1 MEFIMRANFII
12 GKRQIIL
19 ASLVVVLGA
28 AVYLNWQFAGKDKIN
43 LTDTEQTNGTIDVLA
58 GDDTGD
64 TAKLDEQGTALID
77 NETDTANADEVVN
90 EVTDLTDK
98 KDTEKEDKNAKKSSK
113 EDKNADKTDKT
124 DKATEKTNSTPDT
137 EKHLGDSLL
146 VGSTAI
152 SADDYFAKAK
162 LTKVKTRDESIETIA
177 TILNDEK
184 LKEEDKQKATDTAI
198 SLTNTMEVESR
209 IENLIK
215 SKGFEECIVYLNND
229 SASVVVKTEGLN
241 ADLATQIKNIV
252 LAEGQVLAENISIM
266 ELF

>member
-1 MEFIMRANFII
+1 MRANFII

-28 AVYLNWQFAGKDKIN
+28 AVYLNWQFAGNDKIS
-43 LTDTEQTNGTIDVLA
+43 LTDTQQTSGEVSVL
-58 GDDTGD
+58 
-64 TAKLDEQGTALID
+64 
-77 NETDTANADEVVN
+77 ETDANTPTDGTEEVVKK
-90 EVTDLTDK
+90 EDESK
-98 KDTEKEDKNAKKSSK
+98 KEEKDTEKK
-113 EDKNADKTDKT
+113 
-124 DKATEKTNSTPDT
+124 TEKTNSGEQ

-146 VGSTAI
+146 VSSTAI

-162 LTKVKTRDESIETIA
+162 LTKVKTRDEAIETIS

-184 LKEEDKQKATDTAI
+184 LKEEDKKGATDTAI
-198 SLTNTMEVESR
+198 SLTNTMEVESK

-215 SKGFEECIVYLNND
+215 SKGFEECIVYLGADTAN
-229 SASVVVKTEGLN
+229 VVVKTEGLN

-252 LAEGQVLAENISIM
+252 LAEGQVLAENISIT

>member
-1 MEFIMRANFII
+1 MRANFII

-28 AVYLNWQFAGKDKIN
+28 AVYLNWQFAGKDIDI
-43 LTDTEQTNGTIDVLA
+43 TDTEQTSGTIDVLA

-77 NETDTANADEVVN
+77 NEANADEVVN
-90 EVTDLTDK
+90 EATDLTDK

-113 EDKNADKTDKT
+113 EDKNTDKTDKT